1 MSIIYEILSY
11 IFSPNPGK
19 PFYYYLFLLILA
31 VLLIAVSIYLSFLVK
46 KSKEDKTF
54 KRLFRKYPANL
65 ITVAICI
72 LIYLG
77 ARYTQVPFLSARFL
91 LFIVLIT
98 LIVIAVRISNT
109 YINIYPAE
117 KKKHHELM
125 EKNKYIPKKGSGK

>member
-1 MSIIYEILSY
+1 MSTIYALLSY
-11 IFSPNPGK
+11 TFAPSPGK

-31 VLLIAVSIYLSFLVK
+31 ALLIAFSVYLTVAVK
-46 KSKEDKTF
+46 KAKEDKTF
-54 KRLFRKYPANL
+54 KRTFRKYPANL
-65 ITVAICI
+65 ITIAICL

-98 LIVIAVRISNT
+98 LIIIVVRMIGAYMT
-109 YINIYPAE
+109 DYPRE

-125 EKNKYIPKKGSGK
+125 EKNKYIPKKGSGR